1 MPPWAKNAGRG
12 FENLG
17 GPRQLAI
24 LALQRDQAFALARR
38 HPARWP
44 VSRSAWRPH
53 LRSVSPVM
61 PSFVA
66 TACSAAHSYRGAGRC
81 SSTSRIARSRT
92 PGENRLGRPIDLILP
107 RTEVSEKPGT
117 LHEEI
122 TEFASRTIDPTIVVA
137 GSRRL
142 LIRPASWVERDGQ
155 LLTWSAIGRCGIG
168 VGSHIT
174 RLWTR

>member
-1 MPPWAKNAGRG
+1 MGVDVRHHRVYLLRRSSAAWAKNADAVLRISVVRVSSR
-12 FENLG
+12 F
-17 GPRQLAI
+17 
-24 LALQRDQAFALARR
+24 
-38 HPARWP
+38 
-44 VSRSAWRPH
+44 SRSNATNATRRSRFPLRRPH
-53 LRSVSPVM
+53 PG
-61 PSFVA
+61 
-66 TACSAAHSYRGAGRC
+66 GAGRC
-81 SSTSRIARSRT
+81 SSTSRTARSRT
-92 PGENRLGRPIDLILP
+92 SGENRLGRPIDLILP
-107 RTEVSEKPGT
+107 RNEVSENPGT